1 MKAIMKKVI
10 IISLML
16 ITVLVGCKK
25 DPPDPVDEYTMEERA
40 RDGLYDLMK
49 YVYLWYNTM
58 PTVKVSD
65 YDTPEEILEALRYK
79 QRDPWSFVTD
89 YESFMA
95 SMQGSFVG
103 HGIRMSLDQ
112 ANNVRVVTLYE
123 GSDLWPQGVRRGW
136 IVKEINDTPVAPIFI
151 SGNNTAYNNLMGP
164 STAGVTNKFKF
175 QKPDGTEVTYNSTKS
190 SFTINS
196 VTAAKTLD
204 LASGKTGYLAFE
216 TFIEPSEQEL
226 NEAFAM
232 FKAQNVTD
240 LIIDLRYNTGGYM
253 DIAQQLSSLVL
264 TWNDTTKLCYKL
276 TYNNLVG
283 PEWNESYN
291 FVRTPSPLGLDRVVF
306 ITTRSSASASEV
318 VINSLRPYVDV
329 KIVGDT
335 THGKPAGMNIWG
347 FPFPS
352 QSEPDP
358 DYVYVFAPITFEYL
372 NAQDQGRFYEGIVP
386 DVKAADDITR
396 DFGDPQEASLMAAI
410 GVLEGTKSAPALPVR
425 RNRVWSEGNQ
435 LPTEL
440 FLGPP
445 QQFMK

>member
-1 MKAIMKKVI
+1 MKKVLL
-10 IISLML
+10 ISLL
-16 ITVLVGCKK
+16 VIPVLFGCKK
-25 DPPDPVDEYTMEERA
+25 DPVPEDNTPTIEERA

-65 YDTPEEILEALRYK
+65 YDGPEDILEALRYK
-79 QRDPWSFVTD
+79 SKDRWSFVTD

-103 HGIRMSLDQ
+103 HGIRLSLDN
-112 ANNVRVVTLYE
+112 ANNVRVVSLYE
-123 GSDLWPQGVRRGW
+123 GSDLWPKGVRRGW
-136 IVKEINDTPVAPIFI
+136 IVKEINGTLIAPIFI

-164 STAGVTNKFKF
+164 ATAGITNTFKF
-175 QKPDGTEVTYNSTKS
+175 INPAGQELTYTSTKA

-196 VTAAKTLD
+196 VTASKILD
-204 LASGKTGYLAFE
+204 LPSGKTGYLCFE

-226 NEAFAM
+226 NEAFAN
-232 FKAQNVTD
+232 FKANNVTD

-264 TWNDTTKLCYKL
+264 TLNDTTKVCYKL
-276 TYNNLVG
+276 TYNSLVG
-283 PEWNESYN
+283 PEWNESYR
-291 FVRTPSPLGLDRVVF
+291 FVRTASPLGLDRVVF

-318 VINSLRPYVDV
+318 VINSLKPYVDV

-335 THGKPAGMNIWG
+335 THGKPAGMNLWG

-352 QSEPDP
+352 DSDPNP

-372 NAQDQGRFYEGIVP
+372 NSLDQGRFYDGMLP

-396 DFGDPQEASLMAAI
+396 DFGDPEEASLKAAI
-410 GVLEGTKSAPALPVR
+410 GVLQGTKSASVLPVR
-425 RNRVWSEGNQ
+425 RPRIWSEAGNQ

-445 QQFMK
+445 QAFKK

>member
-1 MKAIMKKVI
+1 MKKI
-10 IISLML
+10 LIISLLMVA
-16 ITVLVGCKK
+16 VLGCKK
-25 DPPDPVDEYTMEERA
+25 DPPEPADVYTAEESA

-58 PTVKVSD
+58 PTVKVAD
-65 YDTPEEILEALRYK
+65 YDGPEKILEALRYK
-79 QRDPWSFVTD
+79 EKDNWSFVTD

-103 HGIRMSLDQ
+103 HGIRLSLDA
-112 ANNVRVVTLYE
+112 ANNVRVVSLYE
-123 GSDLWPQGVRRGW
+123 GSDLWPKGVRRGW
-136 IVKEINDTPVAPIFI
+136 IVKEVNGTPIAPIFI
-151 SGNNTAYNNLMGP
+151 SGNNNAYNTLMGP
-164 STAGVTNKFKF
+164 ATAGITNTFKF
-175 QKPDGTEVTYNSTKS
+175 GKPDGTEVTYSATKA

-196 VTAAKTLD
+196 VTASKILD

-216 TFIEPSEQEL
+216 TFIDPSEQEL
-226 NEAFAM
+226 NDAFAD
-232 FKAQNVTD
+232 FKANNVTD

-264 TWNDTTKLCYKL
+264 TWNDTTKVCYKL

-291 FVRTPSPLGLDRVVF
+291 FVRTVSPLGLDRVVF

-318 VINSLRPYVDV
+318 VINSLLPYVDV
-329 KIVGDT
+329 TIVGDT

-347 FPFPS
+347 YPFPS
-352 QSEPDP
+352 ASVPNP
-358 DYVYVFAPITFEYL
+358 DYKYVFAPITFEYL
-372 NAQDQGRFYEGIVP
+372 NSMDQGRFYEGIAP

-396 DFGDPQEASLMAAI
+396 DFGDPQEASLKAAI
-410 GVLEGTKSAPALPVR
+410 GVLEGTKAATALPVR

-445 QQFMK
+445 QAFRK

>member
-1 MKAIMKKVI
+1 MTIMKKVI
-10 IISLML
+10 IISFLL
-16 ITVLVGCKK
+16 ITVLIGCKK
-25 DPPDPVDEYTMEERA
+25 DPPEPVDEYTAEERA
-40 RDGLYDLMK
+40 RDGLYDLMT

-65 YDTPEEILEALRYK
+65 YAGPEELLEALRYK
-79 QRDPWSFVTD
+79 PKDPWSFVAD
-89 YESFMA
+89 YEAFMA

-103 HGIRMSLDQ
+103 HGIRMSLDP
-112 ANNVRVVTLYE
+112 ANNVRVVSLYE
-123 GSDLWPQGVRRGW
+123 GSDLWPKGVRRGW
-136 IVKEINDTPVAPIFI
+136 IIKEINGTAVAPIFM
-151 SGNNTAYNNLMGP
+151 SGDNTAYNNLMGP
-164 STAGVTNKFKF
+164 STAGVTNTFLF
-175 QKPDGTEVTYNSTKS
+175 QKPDGTAVTYSSVKS

-204 LASGKTGYLAFE
+204 LAVGKTGYLAFE

-226 NEAFAM
+226 NDAFAM
-232 FKAQNVTD
+232 FKAENVTE

-264 TWNDTTKLCYKL
+264 TWNDTTKVCYKL

-283 PEWNESYN
+283 PEWDESYN
-291 FVRTPSPLGLDRVVF
+291 FVRTTSPLGLDRVVF

-352 QSEPDP
+352 QTEPDP
-358 DYVYVFAPITFEYL
+358 DFEYVFAPITFEYL
-372 NAQDQGRFYEGIVP
+372 NAQGQGRFYDGILP

-396 DFGDPQEASLMAAI
+396 DFGDPQEASLKAAI
-410 GVLEGTKSAPALPVR
+410 GVLEGTKSASALPVR

-440 FLGPP
+440 FLSPP
-445 QQFMK
+445 QQFKK

>member
-1 MKAIMKKVI
+1 MKKTI
-10 IISLML
+10 LISLLL
-16 ITVLVGCKK
+16 IPVLIGCRE
-25 DPPDPVDEYTMEERA
+25 DPPAPIDEYTMEERA

-65 YDTPEEILEALRYK
+65 YESPEEILEALRYR

-123 GSDLWPQGVRRGW
+123 GSDLWPLGVRRGW

-164 STAGVTNKFKF
+164 STAGTVNKFKF
-175 QKPDGTEVTYNSTKS
+175 QKPDGTEVTYNSTKAG
-190 SFTINS
+190 FTINS
-196 VTAAKTLD
+196 VLAAKTLD
-204 LASGKTGYLAFE
+204 LAGGKTGYLAFE

-264 TWNDTTKLCYKL
+264 TWNDTTRVCYKL
-276 TYNNLVG
+276 TYNSLVG

-329 KIVGDT
+329 TIVGDT

-372 NAQDQGRFYEGIVP
+372 NAQDQGRFYDGIIP
-386 DVKAADDITR
+386 DVRAADDITR

-425 RNRVWSEGNQ
+425 RNRVWSEGSQ

>member
-1 MKAIMKKVI
+1 MKKLLLILLIVI
-10 IISLML
+10 PFLP
-16 ITVLVGCKK
+16 GCKK
-25 DPPDPVDEYTMEERA
+25 DPPEPVDIYTSEERA

-49 YVYLWYNTM
+49 YVYLWYNRM
-58 PTVKVSD
+58 PTVKASD
-65 YDTPEEILEALRYK
+65 YSGPEEILEALRYK
-79 QRDPWSFVTD
+79 PTDRWSFVTD

-103 HGIRMSLDQ
+103 HGIRLSLDQ
-112 ANNVRVVTLYE
+112 ANNVRVVSLYE
-123 GSDLWPQGVRRGW
+123 ASDLWPKGVRRGW
-136 IVKEINDTPVAPIFI
+136 IVKAVNGTLLAPIFI
-151 SGNNTAYNNLMGP
+151 SGDNTAYNNLMGP
-164 STAGVTNKFKF
+164 STAGITNTFTF
-175 QKPDGTEVTYNSTKS
+175 INPDGQELTYSSTKA

-196 VTAAKTLD
+196 VTASKVLD
-204 LASGKTGYLAFE
+204 LASGKTGYLCFE

-226 NEAFAM
+226 NEAFAN
-232 FKAQNVTD
+232 FKANNVTD

-264 TWNDTTKLCYKL
+264 TWDDTTKVCYKL
-276 TYNNLVG
+276 TYNSLVG

-329 KIVGDT
+329 KLVGDT

-347 FPFPS
+347 YPFPS
-352 QSEPDP
+352 ESNPDP
-358 DYVYVFAPITFEYL
+358 DYQYVFAPITFEYL
-372 NAQDQGRFYEGIVP
+372 NASNEGRFYEGIAP
-386 DVKAADDITR
+386 DVKAADDITH
-396 DFGDPQEASLMAAI
+396 DFGDPAEASLSAAI
-410 GVLEGTKSAPALPVR
+410 GVLTGTKSATAIPLR
-425 RNRVWSEGNQ
+425 RNRIWSEGDQ

-445 QQFMK
+445 QPFRK

>member
-1 MKAIMKKVI
+1 MKKVLL
-10 IISLML
+10 ISLL
-16 ITVLVGCKK
+16 VIPVLNGCKK
-25 DPPDPVDEYTMEERA
+25 DPVPEDNTPTIEERA

-65 YDTPEEILEALRYK
+65 FAGPEEILEALRYK
-79 QRDPWSFVTD
+79 TRDRWSFVTD

-103 HGIRMSLDQ
+103 HGIRLSLDN
-112 ANNVRVVTLYE
+112 ANNVRVVSLYE
-123 GSDLWPQGVRRGW
+123 GSDLWPKGVRRGW
-136 IVKEINDTPVAPIFI
+136 IVKEINGTLIAPIFI

-164 STAGVTNKFKF
+164 ATAGITNTFKF
-175 QKPDGTEVTYNSTKS
+175 INPAGQELTYTSTKA

-196 VTAAKTLD
+196 VTASKILD
-204 LASGKTGYLAFE
+204 LPSGKTGYLCFE

-226 NEAFAM
+226 NEAFAN
-232 FKAQNVTD
+232 FKANNVTD

-264 TWNDTTKLCYKL
+264 TLNDTTKVCYKL
-276 TYNNLVG
+276 TYNSLVG
-283 PEWNESYN
+283 PEWNESYR
-291 FVRTPSPLGLDRVVF
+291 FVRTASPLGLDRVVF

-318 VINSLRPYVDV
+318 VINSLKPYVDV

-335 THGKPAGMNIWG
+335 THGKPAGMNLWG

-352 QSEPDP
+352 DSDPNP

-372 NAQDQGRFYEGIVP
+372 NSLDQGRFYDGMLP

-396 DFGDPQEASLMAAI
+396 DFGDPEEASLKAAI
-410 GVLEGTKSAPALPVR
+410 GVLQGTKSASVLPVR
-425 RNRVWSEGNQ
+425 RPRIWSEAGNQ

-445 QQFMK
+445 QAFKK

>member
-1 MKAIMKKVI
+1 MMKRI
-10 IISLML
+10 ILISAL
-16 ITVLVGCKK
+16 IVPLLFGCREE
-25 DPPDPVDEYTMEERA
+25 PDPIDEYTLEERA

-65 YDTPEEILEALRYK
+65 YEGPEEILEALRFK
-79 QRDPWSFVTD
+79 PKDMWSFVAD
-89 YESFMA
+89 WESFMA
-95 SMQGSFVG
+95 SMEGSFVG
-103 HGIRMSLDQ
+103 HGIRMGLDGD
-112 ANNVRVVTLYE
+112 NNVRVVSLYE

-136 IVKEINDTPVAPIFI
+136 IVKEINGTAIAPIFI

-164 STAGVTNKFKF
+164 STAGVTNTFKF
-175 QKPDGTEVTYNSTKS
+175 QKPDGTEVTYTAVKS

-204 LASGKTGYLAFE
+204 LTSGKTGYLAFE

-226 NEAFAM
+226 NEAFAE
-232 FKAQNVTD
+232 FKANNVTD

-264 TWNDTTKLCYKL
+264 SWDDTTSVCYKL
-276 TYNNLVG
+276 TYNSLVG

-291 FVRTPSPLGLDRVVF
+291 FVRTESPLGLDRVVF

-318 VINSLRPYVDV
+318 VINSLLPYVDV
-329 KIVGDT
+329 SIVGDT

-352 QSEPDP
+352 NAEPEPD
-358 DYVYVFAPITFEYL
+358 YEYVFAPITFEYL
-372 NAQDQGRFYEGIVP
+372 NAMDQGRFYDGIAP
-386 DVKAADDITR
+386 DVRAEDDITR
-396 DFGDPQEASLMAAI
+396 DFGDPEEASLKAAI
-410 GVLEGTKSAPALPVR
+410 GILEGTKAAPATPVR
-425 RNRVWSEGNQ
+425 RSRIWSEGSQ

-440 FLGPP
+440 FLAPP
-445 QQFMK
+445 QQFKK

>member
-1 MKAIMKKVI
+1 MKKI
-10 IISLML
+10 ILISLL
-16 ITVLVGCKK
+16 VIPVLFGCKK
-25 DPPDPVDEYTMEERA
+25 DPEPQDVYTLEERA

-58 PTVKVSD
+58 PTVKASD
-65 YDTPEEILEALRYK
+65 FAGPEQILEALRYK
-79 QRDPWSFVTD
+79 PTDRWSFVTD
-89 YESFMA
+89 YESFIA

-103 HGIRMSLDQ
+103 HGIRMSLDP
-112 ANNVRVVTLYE
+112 ANNVRVVSLYE
-123 GSDLWPQGVRRGW
+123 GSDLWPKGVRRGW
-136 IVKEINDTPVAPIFI
+136 IVKEINGTLIAPIFI
-151 SGNNTAYNNLMGP
+151 SGNNTAYNDLMGP
-164 STAGVTNKFKF
+164 ATAGITNTFKF
-175 QKPDGTEVTYNSTKS
+175 VNPDGQELTYSSTKA

-196 VTAAKTLD
+196 VTASKILD
-204 LASGKTGYLAFE
+204 LPGGKTGYLCFE

-226 NEAFAM
+226 NEAFAN
-232 FKAQNVTD
+232 FKANNVTD

-264 TWNDTTKLCYKL
+264 TWDDTTKVCYKL
-276 TYNNLVG
+276 TYNSLVG

-291 FVRTPSPLGLDRVVF
+291 FVRTESPLGLDRVVF

-318 VINSLRPYVDV
+318 VINSLKPYVDV

-352 QSEPDP
+352 QSDPNP
-358 DYVYVFAPITFEYL
+358 DYEYVFAPITFEYL
-372 NAQDQGRFYEGIVP
+372 NSMNEGRFYEGMVP
-386 DVKAADDITR
+386 DVRAADDITH
-396 DFGDPQEASLMAAI
+396 DFGDPQEASLSAAI
-410 GVLEGTKSAPALPVR
+410 GVLNGTKSATALPVK
-425 RNRVWSEGNQ
+425 RNPVWSEEGSQ

-445 QQFMK
+445 QQFRK

>member
-1 MKAIMKKVI
+1 MKKVLL
-10 IISLML
+10 ISL
-16 ITVLVGCKK
+16 IVIPVFFGCRK
-25 DPPDPVDEYTMEERA
+25 DPAPVDNTPTLEERA

-65 YDTPEEILEALRYK
+65 YDNPEEILEALRYLP
-79 QRDPWSFVTD
+79 RDRWSFVTD

-103 HGIRMSLDQ
+103 HGIRLSLDD
-112 ANNVRVVTLYE
+112 ANNVRVVSLYE
-123 GSDLWPQGVRRGW
+123 GSDLWPKGVRRGW
-136 IVKEINDTPVAPIFI
+136 IVKEINGTLIAPIFI

-164 STAGVTNKFKF
+164 STAGITNTFKF
-175 QKPDGTEVTYNSTKS
+175 INPDGQELTFTSTKA

-196 VTAAKTLD
+196 VTAAKILD
-204 LASGKTGYLAFE
+204 LAGGKTGYLAFE
-216 TFIEPSEQEL
+216 TFIDPSEQEL
-226 NEAFAM
+226 NEAFAN
-232 FKAQNVTD
+232 FKANNVTD

-264 TWNDTTKLCYKL
+264 TLNDTTKVCYKL
-276 TYNNLVG
+276 TYNSLVG
-283 PEWNESYN
+283 PQWNESYK
-291 FVRTPSPLGLDRVVF
+291 FVRTASPLGLDRVVF

-352 QSEPDP
+352 ESEPDP
-358 DYVYVFAPITFEYL
+358 DYEYVFAPITFEYL
-372 NAQDQGRFYEGIVP
+372 NASDQGRFYEGILP

-396 DFGDPQEASLMAAI
+396 DFGDPEEASLKAAI
-410 GVLEGTKSAPALPVR
+410 GVLQGTKSSPALPVR
-425 RNRVWSEGNQ
+425 RPRIWSEAGNQ

-445 QQFMK
+445 QAFKK

>member
-1 MKAIMKKVI
+1 MKKVLL
-10 IISLML
+10 ISL
-16 ITVLVGCKK
+16 IVIPVLFGCKK
-25 DPPDPVDEYTMEERA
+25 DPVPEVNPPTLEERA

-65 YDTPEEILEALRYK
+65 YDGPEEILEALRYLP
-79 QRDPWSFVTD
+79 RDKWSFVTD

-103 HGIRMSLDQ
+103 HGIRLSLDN
-112 ANNVRVVTLYE
+112 AGNVRVVSLYE
-123 GSDLWPQGVRRGW
+123 GSDLWPKGVRRGW
-136 IVKEINDTPVAPIFI
+136 IVKEINGTLIAPIFI
-151 SGNNTAYNNLMGP
+151 SGDNTAYNNLMGP
-164 STAGVTNKFKF
+164 STAGITNTFKF
-175 QKPDGTEVTYNSTKS
+175 INPDGQELTFTSTKA

-196 VTAAKTLD
+196 VTAAKILD
-204 LASGKTGYLAFE
+204 LPGGKTGYLAFE
-216 TFIEPSEQEL
+216 TFIDPSEQEL
-226 NEAFAM
+226 NEAFAN
-232 FKAQNVTD
+232 FKANNVTD

-264 TWNDTTKLCYKL
+264 TLNDTTKVCYKL
-276 TYNNLVG
+276 TYNSLVG
-283 PEWNESYN
+283 PEWNETYK
-291 FVRTPSPLGLDRVVF
+291 FIRTASPLGLDRVVF
-306 ITTRSSASASEV
+306 ITTRSAASASEV
-318 VINSLRPYVDV
+318 VINSLMPYVDV

-352 QSEPDP
+352 ESDPDP
-358 DYVYVFAPITFEYL
+358 DYEYVFAPITFEYL
-372 NAQDQGRFYEGIVP
+372 NASDQGRFYDGIPP

-396 DFGDPQEASLMAAI
+396 DFGDPEEASLKAAI
-410 GVLEGTKSAPALPVR
+410 GVLQGTKSGSALPVR
-425 RNRVWSEGNQ
+425 RPRIWSEAGNQ

-445 QQFMK
+445 QAFKK